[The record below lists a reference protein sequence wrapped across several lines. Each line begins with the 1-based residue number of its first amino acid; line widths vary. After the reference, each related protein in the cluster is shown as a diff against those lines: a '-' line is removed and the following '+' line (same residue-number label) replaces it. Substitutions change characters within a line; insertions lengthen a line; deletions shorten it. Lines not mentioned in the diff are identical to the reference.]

1 MAVCAAFKH
10 QTTDARRPRPEPVDP
25 EKERRRRE
33 EEEAYRKK
41 RLVRPLSV
49 AHGIAGEAMALLVR
63 PLSIAHGIA
72 GEAAVCS
79 SWHCL

>member
-1 MAVCAAFKH
+1 MCAAFKH
-10 QTTDARRPRPEPVDP
+10 QTIDARRPQPEPVDP

-49 AHGIAGEAMALLVR
+49 AHGIAGEATV
-63 PLSIAHGIA
+63 AHGIA

-79 SWHCL
+79 SWHCW